1 MPLLLEEDYEYL
13 LPNLCKVRQVFDKA
27 ALTDV
32 EGELKKEL
40 GKDEIAGKIHPGD
53 RVAVAVGSRGIK
65 NLCLIVKTVIQDVKE
80 KGGIPYI
87 ISAMGSH
94 GNGTEEGQR
103 QVLESYGITEESM
116 GVEIVTTVDVEC
128 LGKTASG
135 KDVYFDRS
143 AMRSDAVIPVNRV
156 KLHTDFVGDLQS
168 GLCKM
173 LVIGLG
179 NQTGCSSIHEEEPD
193 DFAVIIEDAARL
205 ILEKC
210 NIAYGVATIENAYDE
225 TYMVEAV
232 PSERFIEREKELV
245 KIARGK
251 MPVLIPPKIDVLIV
265 EEIGKNISGAGYD
278 PNILGKSSVLKQ
290 FSLPVPEIKRMVLL
304 GVTPQSHGN
313 AIGIG
318 LFDVTV
324 RKVFEQLDYEAMYAN
339 AVACRCVEDCR
350 VPLVAAD
357 EEEAVRVAIKCIRN
371 TEKEKLRIVKIKNTL
386 ELEYIQVSKTV
397 LEDIGEDER
406 IQIEGCSG

>member
-1 MPLLLEEDYEYL
+1 MPVLLSEDYTYP
-13 LPNLCKVRQVFDKA
+13 LPELCKVQQIFDRT
-27 ALTDV
+27 LLEDV
-32 EGELKKEL
+32 EGTLKRELAKKE
-40 GKDEIAGKIHPGD
+40 ITGKIHPGD

-65 NLCLIVKTVIQDVKE
+65 NLFLIVSTVIEDVRK

-87 ISAMGSH
+87 VSAMGSH

-103 QVLESYGITEESM
+103 EVLASYGITEENL
-116 GVEIVTTVDVEC
+116 GVEIVTTVDVNH
-128 LGKTASG
+128 LGRTPSG
-135 KDVYFDRS
+135 KDVYFDRA
-143 AMRSDAVIPVNRV
+143 AMEADAVIPINRV

-179 NQTGCSSIHEEEPD
+179 NQIGCSSIHEEDPD
-193 DFAVIIEDAARL
+193 EFAANMI
-205 ILEKC
+205 K
-210 NIAYGVATIENAYDE
+210 
-225 TYMVEAV
+225 
-232 PSERFIEREKELV
+232 REKELV
-245 KIARGK
+245 KIARTK

-278 PNILGKSSVLKQ
+278 PNILGKSSVLKE
-290 FSLPVPEIKRMVLL
+290 FCLPVPEIKRMVLL

-324 RKVFEQLDYEAMYAN
+324 KEVFEQLDYEAMYAN
-339 AVACRCVEDCR
+339 AIACRCIEDCR

-357 EEEAVRVAIKCIRN
+357 EDEAVRVAIKCIRN
-371 TEKEKLRIVKIKNTL
+371 VKKEDLRIVKIKNTL

-397 LEDIGEDER
+397 LEDIRPDER
-406 IQIEGCSG
+406 IRIL

>member
-1 MPLLLEEDYEYL
+1 MPVLLNEDYTYT
-13 LPNLCKVRQVFDKA
+13 LPKLYRVQQLFDRTSMK
-27 ALTDV
+27 DV
-32 EGELKKEL
+32 EDTLKRELEKEEIIKK
-40 GKDEIAGKIHPGD
+40 IRPGD

-65 NLCLIVKTVIQDVKE
+65 NLYQIVKTVLEDIIK

-87 ISAMGSH
+87 VSAMGSH

-103 QVLESYGITEESM
+103 EVLESYGITEENL
-116 GVEIVTTVDVEC
+116 GVKVVTTVDVNY
-128 LGKTASG
+128 LGVTPSG
-135 KDVYFDRS
+135 KKVYFDRA
-143 AMRSDAVIPVNRV
+143 AMEADAIIPINRV

-179 NQTGCSSIHEEEPD
+179 NQIGCSSIHEEDPD
-193 DFAVIIEDAARL
+193 EFAAIIEDAARL

-210 NIAYGVATIENAYDE
+210 KVAYGIATIENAYDE
-225 TYMVEAV
+225 TFMVEAV
-232 PSERFIEREKELV
+232 PADVLIEREKELV
-245 KIARGK
+245 KIARTK
-251 MPVLIPPKIDVLIV
+251 MPLLIPPEIDVLVV

-290 FSLPVPEIKRMVLL
+290 FCLPVPKIKRMVLL

-313 AIGIG
+313 AIGVG

-324 RKVFEQLDYEAMYAN
+324 KEVFEQMDYEAMYAN
-339 AVACRCVEDCR
+339 AIACRCIEDCR

-357 EEEAVRVAIKCIRN
+357 EDEAVRVAIKCIRN
-371 TEKEKLRIVKIKNTL
+371 VEKEQLRIVKIKNTL
-386 ELEYIQVSKTV
+386 ELEYIEVSDAV
-397 LEDIGEDER
+397 LNDIREDER
-406 IQIEGCSG
+406 IRIV